1 MWKYMRVW
9 LCLAA
14 VVGTLGGCTGRD
26 AETLIYNGPT
36 EQTVRMGESIPGTD
50 LRYVGY
56 SNDSAEVLIADQRAL
71 KKVGD
76 SLDWRGTPGAGVDVV
91 LTQRILAAN
100 AERLQTVG
108 TVKITVKDVSAVAA
122 QYPDQ
127 PALSY
132 TVAVGYTVRKGDSIP
147 GTLIRYTGKT
157 EDGAQFDGVSG
168 YPYRKMGDS
177 VSWMGRL
184 RSNVYLDTTLRV
196 IAYGDD
202 FVTLGGLAKIGL
214 AP

>member
-1 MWKYMRVW
+1 MKKHGQGLLLVVIVA
-9 LCLAA
+9 LA
-14 VVGTLGGCTGRD
+14 LSGCSGRG
-26 AETLIYNGPT
+26 AETLVYNGPT
-36 EQTVRMGESIPGTD
+36 EQTVPMGQRVPGTD
-50 LRYVGY
+50 MQYVGY
-56 SNDSAEVLIADQRAL
+56 SDAGAEVIIADQRAV

-76 SLDWRGTPGAGVDVV
+76 SLDWKGTPGAGVEVV
-91 LTQRILAAN
+91 LAQRILAAN
-100 AERLQTVG
+100 LERLQTVG
-108 TVKITVKDVSAVAA
+108 TVKISVQDVAPVAA
-122 QYPDQ
+122 QYPDK

-132 TVAVGYTVRKGDSIP
+132 SVAVGYTVRKGSAIP
-147 GTLIRYTGKT
+147 GTLIKYAGKT
-157 EDGAQFDGVSG
+157 EDGAQFEGVSG

-202 FVTLGGLAKIGL
+202 FVTLGGLANIGL